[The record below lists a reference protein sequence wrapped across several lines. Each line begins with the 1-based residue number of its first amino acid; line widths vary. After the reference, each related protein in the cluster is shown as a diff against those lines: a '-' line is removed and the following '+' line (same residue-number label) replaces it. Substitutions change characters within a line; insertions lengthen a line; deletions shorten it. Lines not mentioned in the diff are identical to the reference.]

1 MPNSEQIKSAI
12 RWLIATFGAAV
23 ATYIATKIGARTGD
37 VLTILNSDAIAQFL
51 TFVVLS
57 LLALVWGLISRSEK
71 NVAAAAS
78 AMPNVAGVI
87 TKDTPQGAAL
97 AKAVPD
103 PAVTQAGSAKA
114 KAIAK

>member
-1 MPNSEQIKSAI
+1 MNPDQTKSLVRWMVSAFGAGFAGYIAGKGIASADNILGVLQSDTFIQGISAI
-12 RWLIATFGAAV
+12 VTLG
-23 ATYIATKIGARTGD
+23 
-37 VLTILNSDAIAQFL
+37 
-51 TFVVLS
+51 
-57 LLALVWGLISRSEK
+57 ALVWSLFSHREK

-78 AMPNVAGVI
+78 SMPNVAGVI